1 LGRLDGHIRE
11 RKMQG
16 IKAFGHIALRVTDL
30 QRSLDFWEKG
40 LGFPEMT
47 RLLNDKGDAWIVYL
61 RVTDEFF
68 LELFPG
74 AEADTAPRPNT
85 SGLHHLC
92 LSIEDID
99 ATTKRIEAAGIKLT
113 SPISTG
119 LDGNRGAWITDP
131 DGHGVELMEM
141 DPDCIQYQAIR
152 RLRAE
157 GR

>member
-1 LGRLDGHIRE
+1 MNGEIRE
-11 RKMQG
+11 REMQG
-16 IKAFGHIALRVTDL
+16 IKAFGHIAIKVTDL

-47 RLLNDKGDAWIVYL
+47 RLTNDKGEAWIVYL

-74 AEADTAPRPNT
+74 AQTDRAPGQNAN
-85 SGLHHLC
+85 GVNHLC
-92 LSIEDID
+92 LSIED
-99 ATTKRIEAAGIKLT
+99 AGIPLT
-113 SPISTG
+113 SPISAG

-131 DGHGVELMEM
+131 DGNRIELMEM
-141 DPDCIQYQAIR
+141 NPDCIQYQAIR